1 VTTGYVVFAHGSRL
15 EAANNAVRRVAEE
28 LADAAGCDAVEAAF
42 LDLDHPTLAEAV
54 DLLVSRGARRVAVI
68 PYFLTPGRHLTQD
81 MSALVEEIRARNE
94 GVELV
99 VTNSLDAHP
108 ALLKAVLDLAR
119 QAFPAAELSEGKTL

>member
-28 LADAAGCDAVEAAF
+28 LADAGGYDAVEAAF

-54 DLLVSRGARRVAVI
+54 ELLVSRGARRVAVI

-81 MSALVEEIRARNE
+81 MSALGEEIRARNE
-94 GVELV
+94 GVEHV

-119 QAFPAAELSEGKTL
+119 QAFPAAEPSEGKTL